1 MDKTHIAYGEE
12 EDSFPVERNSA
23 MQIPNLVRR
32 FARVDSEGRITLPR
46 DMMEAMELKE
56 EDVVDARILGSG
68 KAKKMII
75 SKHRA
80 GTNGSSVS

>member
-1 MDKTHIAYGEE
+1 
-12 EDSFPVERNSA
+12 

-32 FARVDSEGRITLPR
+32 FARVDSAGRITLPR

-75 SKHRA
+75 SKHRG